1 MDTVYFGC
9 MCSVIKDMFVRMSS
23 FQMYDTRS
31 RLYNFHLNH
40 ASYKIRI
47 LFFAFHGVVL
57 WNSLLND

>member
-1 MDTVYFGC
+1 

-57 WNSLLND
+57 WNSSLND